1 MNEKTRNIFKKMK
14 KKRWEVFE
22 CLFELVGFFAV
33 LA

>member
-14 KKRWEVFE
+14 KKRGKVFE